1 MSRQDESLRR
11 RSSRPEGAHEKNDGG
26 HFHEGA
32 HVAHVICLLFA
43 LIPLI
48 VAQLSLYV
56 RWGAVPLAVGITLG
70 WYFSIIKV
78 IEFIFSS
85 RPPGSLE
92 LLALVVVALGLC
104 VACHIAILLRIQALG
119 AR

>member
-1 MSRQDESLRR
+1 V
-11 RSSRPEGAHEKNDGG
+11 N
-26 HFHEGA
+26 
-32 HVAHVICLLFA
+32 CLLFA

-56 RWGAVPLAVGITLG
+56 RWGAVPLAVGINLG
-70 WYFSIIKV
+70 WYFFIIKV
-78 IEFIFSS
+78 IEFIKVIKFIISS
-85 RPPGSLE
+85 RPPGSLD

-104 VACHIAILLRIQALG
+104 VACHIAILLRIQAFG